1 MYKLKPHKPYAWLQ
15 ETEKNTSKTII
26 AQAYQSRCCFWRSSS
41 VPESLETFQPSYA
54 SSKGKWISS
63 FLKTMPSEIGFPM
76 TLTSGAFVNKKG
88 NKQTSHE
95 LQNNLDSSCIS
106 FCTSSR
112 KRHFKT
118 SQNNTKLGQLQLLV
132 SKFPDAA
139 NAAQIFRMNSPV
151 KFWPI
156 RT

>member
-1 MYKLKPHKPYAWLQ
+1 MYKLKPHKPYARLQ
-15 ETEKNTSKTII
+15 EIEKKKHTHIKDKLTSLD
-26 AQAYQSRCCFWRSSS
+26 AASEGHQVLQN
-41 VPESLETFQPSYA
+41 FQPSYA
-54 SSKGKWISS
+54 SSKGKWVSS

-76 TLTSGAFVNKKG
+76 TLTSGAFVNKKR
-88 NKQTSHE
+88 NKQTSYE
-95 LQNNLDSSCIS
+95 LQNNFDSSCIS

-112 KRHFKT
+112 KRQFKT
-118 SQNNTKLGQLQLLV
+118 SQDDTKLCLLQLSV

-139 NAAQIFRMNSPV
+139 NAAKIFRMNSPV